1 MNRPLIGAIFMSL
14 LVVIYLAFALNYAW
28 ILVTDDSL
36 LANAMGYALGL
47 LPLLGAWVL
56 VLELRFGRSSGVLA
70 SRLEAEGE
78 MPTEFSRTPSG
89 RADRPSAE
97 ALFPTFAKAVESQP
111 ERWQAWMRLGMAYD
125 ACGTGG
131 APGGLSAGP
140 SAWQNLVLRLSPV
153 APQHPQR

>member
-1 MNRPLIGAIFMSL
+1 VNRPLIGAIFMSL

-125 ACGTGG
+125 ACGDRRRARWAIRRAISLAKSG
-131 APGGLSAGP
+131 A
-140 SAWQNLVLRLSPV
+140 
-153 APQHPQR
+153 